1 MKSTK
6 SFLRECLNMKN
17 GNVQEFVDYIHYG
30 DELWFLYNDTKYF
43 LEGWIENDILELVL
57 YEMKEN
63 VQDYKW
69 KCDNN
74 NYPVKYFLSDRIFDG
89 KTFWEIENDI
99 TWVDC

>member
-1 MKSTK
+1 
-6 SFLRECLNMKN
+6 MKN
-17 GNVQEFVDYIHYG
+17 GNVQEFVDRIYYG

-63 VQDYKW
+63 GKDYQW
-69 KCDNN
+69 EGDNN
-74 NYPVKYFLSDRIFDG
+74 NYPVEEFLSDRIFDG
-89 KTFWEIENDI
+89 KNFWEIENDI